1 MLLFIMIPELNSSFF
16 ADPCFV
22 LIQIINTYEEHG
34 EFRLGVVERDIRADE
49 MGETFVDDLFD
60 SLCASRSILR

>member
-1 MLLFIMIPELNSSFF
+1 MLLSIMIPEINFF

-49 MGETFVDDLFD
+49 MGDTFVDDLFD

>member
-1 MLLFIMIPELNSSFF
+1 MIKHKNYLLIHLLYLNH
-16 ADPCFV
+16 V
-22 LIQIINTYEEHG
+22 INTYEEHG